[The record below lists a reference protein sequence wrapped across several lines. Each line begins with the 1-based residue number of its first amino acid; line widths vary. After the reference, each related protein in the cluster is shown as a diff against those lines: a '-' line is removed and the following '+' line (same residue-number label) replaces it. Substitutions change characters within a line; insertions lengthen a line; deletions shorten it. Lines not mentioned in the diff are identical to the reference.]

1 MVNNKSFLKIPGC
14 PAGDVHT
21 VAIGEAYKS
30 IAEELCGL
38 GINTVF
44 IKKNPTLTEETA
56 CHADMLLLHLGKSHF
71 LIDENQSELISFLT
85 ENGAYVHIK
94 KGIGSPYPSDIPLNK
109 LIIGNNVYGLF
120 DGENKSDSGLFK
132 GYNIIKTKQGYTK
145 CSVCL
150 VSENAA
156 ITDDI
161 VIASLLKKSQ
171 IDVLQIEKGDI
182 FLSERHYGFIGGTGF
197 KIGKNKMFFTGNL
210 KQHRN
215 YKEICDF
222 LEKHKVEPIYNKSQ
236 CLTDIGGAI
245 QIFEA

>member
-1 MVNNKSFLKIPGC
+1 MVNNKSFLKTPSC
-14 PAGDVHT
+14 PVSNVHT

-30 IAEELCGL
+30 IAEELCKL

-44 IKKNPTLTEETA
+44 IKKNPALTKEIA
-56 CHADMLLLHLGKSHF
+56 CHADMLLLHLGENNF
-71 LIDENQSELISFLT
+71 YIDENQSELISFLN
-85 ENGAYVHIK
+85 ENGAFVHIK
-94 KGIGSPYPSDIPLNK
+94 KGIRSPYPSDIPLNK
-109 LIIGNNVYGLF
+109 LIVRNNIYGLF
-120 DGENKSDSGLFK
+120 NGENKSDSELFV
-132 GYNIIKTKQGYTK
+132 GFNIVNAKQGYTK

-161 VIASLLKKSQ
+161 NMVSLLKKSQ

-182 FLSERHYGFIGGTGF
+182 YLSENHYGFIGGTGF

-210 KQHRN
+210 KRHRN

-222 LEKHKVEPIYNKSQ
+222 LKKHMVEPVYNESMR
-236 CLTDIGGAI
+236 LTDIGGAI